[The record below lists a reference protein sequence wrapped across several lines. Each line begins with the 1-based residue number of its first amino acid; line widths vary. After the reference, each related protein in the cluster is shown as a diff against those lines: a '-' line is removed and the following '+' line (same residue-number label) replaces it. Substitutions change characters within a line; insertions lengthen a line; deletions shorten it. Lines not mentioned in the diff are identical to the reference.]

1 MKRSSKV
8 DFNKKVL
15 IDNLKLLHKEDI
27 AKLMAETFTKTDM
40 LDAIDFIYSKAN
52 LTTNDN
58 IEKYFYRRIVKLDTV
73 ENTL

>member
-1 MKRSSKV
+1 
-8 DFNKKVL
+8 
-15 IDNLKLLHKEDI
+15 
-27 AKLMAETFTKTDM
+27 MAETFTKTDM